1 MASGGS
7 GGGGGSPRPGG
18 AGAGRRGHV
27 WLVGAGPGDPGLI
40 TVRGAELLAG
50 ADVIVSDLAADAP
63 LHGYTRA
70 SAEIV
75 RVGPDGDA
83 HGQDEVNAVLVDRA
97 RRGARVVRLKVGDPY
112 LLGRGGEESEACAAA
127 GIGVTV
133 VPGVSSALAGP
144 AYAGI
149 PVTHRGI
156 AQDVAIIAG
165 HLPPGHPDSTVD
177 WSALVSPSLTVV
189 IMMGVAHLVA
199 IADALLAAGR
209 DPSTP
214 VAVVERA
221 TTVSQRVLRTTLDS
235 LGADAVETGVRSPA
249 VIVVGDVAA
258 RIDARGTASRPA
270 SARLA
275 ATRLAAP
282 GGTRPR
288 PQAGPGL
295 AGGRGGGWKEHDDV
309 DGRDGRDGRD
319 ERGGQPEFGGQP
331 EHVNRPEYAGQ
342 PERLALPAPPVN
354 GATGPLA
361 GVRVLVPRTRD
372 RPGLLARDLRRQ
384 GADVVETVVSRLS
397 PVPDAGALLEALP
410 GADSL
415 VLADKDEVGAVVTL
429 LRGAG
434 HDVRALAGLTLV
446 SASESAATALDALGL
461 ASVRSSAE
469 VRVAHVVVTDIP
481 VTGLRVAVCAA
492 AAPPMGVRTVR
503 RITLQ
508 TDIPAEPDP
517 MIAEELRRGTL
528 HAVAFAS
535 STAARITADLY
546 GPLPPG
552 LLVAAMGRRTV
563 VACGQAGI
571 RVDAV
576 ADEPGIA
583 GLVAALCRLAAEDD
597 RRP

>member
-1 MASGGS
+1 MASGGLD
-7 GGGGGSPRPGG
+7 GGGASARLGG
-18 AGAGRRGHV
+18 AGTGRRGHV

-63 LHGYTRA
+63 LHGYTHA
-70 SAEIV
+70 GAEIV

-83 HGQDEVNAVLVDRA
+83 RGQDEVNAVLVDRA

-156 AQDVAIIAG
+156 AQDVAIVAG

-177 WSALVSPSLTVV
+177 WSALASPSLTVV

-209 DPSTP
+209 EPSTP

-221 TTVSQRVLRTTLDS
+221 TTTAQRVLRTTLDS

-270 SARLA
+270 SARLVPP
-275 ATRLAAP
+275 RLAAP
-282 GGTRPR
+282 AGTRPR
-288 PQAGPGL
+288 PRAGPGP
-295 AGGRGGGWKEHDDV
+295 GPDGGWKEHDV
-309 DGRDGRDGRD
+309 DGRDGPDGL
-319 ERGGQPEFGGQP
+319 G
-331 EHVNRPEYAGQ
+331 GQ
-342 PERLALPAPPVN
+342 PERLALPAPPAD

-361 GVRVLVPRTRD
+361 GMRVLVPRTRD
-372 RPGLLARDLRRQ
+372 RPGLLARGLRSQ

-415 VLADKDEVGAVVTL
+415 VLADADEVGAVVAL
-429 LRGAG
+429 LRAAG
-434 HDVRALAGLTLV
+434 RDVRALAGLTLV
-446 SASESAATALDALGL
+446 SESESAAAALDALGL
-461 ASVRSSAE
+461 ANVRPSAQ
-469 VRVAHVVVTDIP
+469 VQVAHVVVTDIP
-481 VTGLRVAVCAA
+481 VTGLRVAVCAG

-508 TDIPAEPDP
+508 TDVPAERDP
-517 MIAEELRRGTL
+517 MIAEELRRGAL

-535 STAARITADLY
+535 STAARITAELY

-552 LLVAAMGRRTV
+552 LVVAAMGRRTV
-563 VACGQAGI
+563 VACRQAGI

-583 GLVAALCRLAAEDD
+583 GLVTAICRLAGVGDD
-597 RRP
+597 QM